1 MASLTDNDIIT
12 ASGRY
17 PARAKD
23 PQLTDAVKANIS
35 ELRRRVNGLLA
46 DLGWIPDPD
55 CTSGFRPAA
64 ANTAAGGA
72 TKSAHMLGEALDIMD
87 NAEQVLARL
96 IMADAEKNKENSLL
110 HKWDLWLEHPDY
122 TKGKVSNWCHL
133 DMKSRRERPVQ
144 VFKP

>member
-35 ELRRRVNGLLA
+35 ELRRRVNGLLS

-64 ANTAAGGA
+64 ANVAAGGA
-72 TKSAHMLGEALDIMD
+72 KKSAHMNGEALDIMD
-87 NAEQVLARL
+87 NPEQVLAHL

-122 TKGKVSNWCHL
+122 TKGKNTNWAHL
-133 DMKSRRERPVQ
+133 DMKSRRERPVR